1 MDVCS
6 GGNGL
11 VVVGDGLT
19 GVSEGLVRVGV
30 HLRYIGVAVR
40 VQVEAIVSGHRCTL
54 VDGRGREVARNG
66 CRCEAV
72 CVASVRLGAIVRDL
86 REDAGAHVGLLGHLR
101 DALRRRRR
109 IVLLVLRRRRIFLW
123 LRRHVILC
131 R

>member
-11 VVVGDGLT
+11 VVVDSGLA
-19 GVSEGLVRVGV
+19 GVGEGLVPVGV
-30 HLRYIGVAVR
+30 HLRYIGVDVR
-40 VQVEAIVSGHRCTL
+40 VHVEAIVSGHRCAL
-54 VDGRGREVARNG
+54 VHGRGREAARNG

-72 CVASVRLGAIVRDL
+72 CVASIRLGAIVRDL
-86 REDAGAHVGLLGHLR
+86 REEAGVHVGLLGHLR

-109 IVLLVLRRRRIFLW
+109 IVLLVLRRRRIFLR
-123 LRRHVILC
+123 LRRHEILC

>member
-1 MDVCS
+1 MGVRS

-11 VVVGDGLT
+11 VVVGNGLA

-30 HLRYIGVAVR
+30 HLRYVSVAVR
-40 VQVEAIVSGHRCTL
+40 VHVEAIVSGHRCTL
-54 VDGRGREVARNG
+54 VDGRGREAARKG

-72 CVASVRLGAIVRDL
+72 RVASVRLGAIVRDL
-86 REDAGAHVGLLGHLR
+86 REEAGVHVGLLGHLR

-109 IVLLVLRRRRIFLW
+109 IVLLVLRRRRIFLR
-123 LRRHVILC
+123 LRRHEILC

>member
-1 MDVCS
+1 MGVRS

-11 VVVGDGLT
+11 VVVGNGLA

-40 VQVEAIVSGHRCTL
+40 VHIEAVVSGHRCPL
-54 VDGRGREVARNG
+54 VDGRGREAARNG

-72 CVASVRLGAIVRDL
+72 CVASVCLGAIVRDL
-86 REDAGAHVGLLGHLR
+86 REEAGVHVGLLGHLR

-109 IVLLVLRRRRIFLW
+109 IVLLVLRRRHIFLRL
-123 LRRHVILC
+123 LRHEVLC